1 MTSLPLSDAEAAAA
15 LALANHFNSVHAQ
28 GVNMLGPEEFAGEAR
43 AAVAAVRGPLL
54 HEAADRML
62 QHATDAENHD
72 AAEGSVY
79 TFMVA
84 ADRLRDWACRPL
96 SRPTSGGENR

>member
-1 MTSLPLSDAEAAAA
+1 MSTQSLTPAEQAAAEAIAATPKCSLRHIHNDECRA
-15 LALANHFNSVHAQ
+15 RQ
-28 GVNMLGPEEFAGEAR
+28 AR
-43 AAVAAVRGPLL
+43 AVVAAVRGPLL

-72 AAEGSVY
+72 ASDGAVY

-96 SRPTSGGENR
+96 SYPTSEEH

>member
-1 MTSLPLSDAEAAAA
+1 MSTQPLTEVEQAAARA
-15 LALANHFNSVHAQ
+15 IGGDFECTWHV
-28 GVNMLGPEEFAGEAR
+28 GCDEECNADRAR
-43 AAVAAVRGPLL
+43 AVVAAVRGPLL

-72 AAEGSVY
+72 ATDSAVY

-84 ADRLRDWACRPL
+84 ADRLRDWACHPL
-96 SRPTSGGENR
+96 SRPTSEEH

>member
-1 MTSLPLSDAEAAAA
+1 MSTQPLTPAEQLAESTILRHLGGVPIPDWTEAA
-15 LALANHFNSVHAQ
+15 
-28 GVNMLGPEEFAGEAR
+28 R
-43 AAVAAVRGPLL
+43 AVVAAVRGPLL

-72 AAEGSVY
+72 ASDGAVY

-96 SRPTSGGENR
+96 SRPTSEEH

>member
-1 MTSLPLSDAEAAAA
+1 MSTQPLTEVEQAAAKA
-15 LALANHFNSVHAQ
+15 LARIHNRRVEIAFELEPDDFS
-28 GVNMLGPEEFAGEAR
+28 GEALEV
-43 AAVAAVRGPLL
+43 VAAVRGPLL

-72 AAEGSVY
+72 ASDGAVY

-84 ADRLRDWACRPL
+84 ADRLRDWACHPL
-96 SRPTSGGENR
+96 SRPTSEEH

>member
-1 MTSLPLSDAEAAAA
+1 MTSLPLTDAEQAAAEA
-15 LALANHFNSVHAQ
+15 LAAFYPPSYTA
-28 GVNMLGPEEFAGEAR
+28 EEFAREAR
-43 AAVAAVRGPLL
+43 AVVAAVRGPLL

-96 SRPTSGGENR
+96 SRPTSGETDR